1 MNLNKTISNFKKSS
15 QNLNDKINKFKLLQS
30 QKDQHLIFEQNYF
43 DRLLDYYLV
52 NLKKIIKLVYDL
64 LKIKKLTTITFK
76 MIKTLIDKLTNLI
89 VITNDN
95 SNKLVLKSKVLEKKL
110 EDQEN
115 FIKINIKENQ
125 ELKNEIGKINSALSK
140 ILDKPENFVKNS
152 ISDNLG
158 HNSISRVD
166 FYQEEN
172 VRLGSE
178 LVETKKKFEILKSE
192 IEKYEQQRSKLI
204 SKINSVNDA
213 LNDTNVLTNVFSNDV
228 RPKVNI
234 IDHKKIETKSN
245 IDINE
250 QVKNIF
256 SNKN

>member
-1 MNLNKTISNFKKSS
+1 MTSADLQNKIFNFKNNILNKEDLWVYQQNNFDLFLDKVVIVIIKFIKLILISKTTMIIK
-15 QNLNDKINKFKLLQS
+15 DKIL
-30 QKDQHLIFEQNYF
+30 
-43 DRLLDYYLV
+43 
-52 NLKKIIKLVYDL
+52 KIING
-64 LKIKKLTTITFK
+64 
-76 MIKTLIDKLTNLI
+76 LIDKISSDKNFPLNKQNFDYSKIEKLDHKIDIQYQTIQNTFL
-89 VITNDN
+89 NDN
-95 SNKLVLKSKVLEKKL
+95 KKL
-110 EDQEN
+110 KKEISDLN
-115 FIKINIKENQ
+115 LKIDAH
-125 ELKNEIGKINSALSK
+125 LKNN
-140 ILDKPENFVKNS
+140 NFKS
-152 ISDNLG
+152 TEKLG
-158 HNSISRVD
+158 HNSSSRVD

-178 LVETKKKFEILKSE
+178 LMETKKKFEILKSE
-192 IEKYEQQRSKLI
+192 IEKYEQQRSNLI

-213 LNDTNVLTNVFSNDV
+213 LNNTNVLTNVFSNDV

>member
-1 MNLNKTISNFKKSS
+1 MTVKSLSYNFRELSDDLNQRIKV
-15 QNLNDKINKFKLLQS
+15 FKLNQHQKEQS
-30 QKDQHLIFEQNYF
+30 FSYEQNQFDIYLSNIFETLIKIILF
-43 DRLLDYYLV
+43 TTKKLE
-52 NLKKIIKLVYDL
+52 LKKISIE
-64 LKIKKLTTITFK
+64 IFK
-76 MIKTLIDKLTNLI
+76 MIKTLFDKLINTISN
-89 VITNDN
+89 VNEN
-95 SNKLVLKSKVLEKKL
+95 SNKLILKSKALEKKL

-115 FIKINIKENQ
+115 FIKLNIQENK

-140 ILDKPENFVKNS
+140 MLDNPEIFVKNS
-152 ISDNLG
+152 VSENLG
-158 HNSISRVD
+158 HNSISKVD

-192 IEKYEQQRSKLI
+192 IEKYEQQRSNLI
-204 SKINSVNDA
+204 TKINSVNDA

-228 RPKVNI
+228 KPKINV

-245 IDINE
+245 IDLNE

-256 SNKN
+256 SNKS

>member
-1 MNLNKTISNFKKSS
+1 MSFETFSEDFKKLSEK
-15 QNLNDKINKFKLLQS
+15 LNDKINVFKSNQLN
-30 QKDQHLIFEQNYF
+30 KKNHFVYEQNQF
-43 DRLLDYYLV
+43 DIFLTNSFV
-52 NLKKIIKLVYDL
+52 NFKKIILVINNKLEL
-64 LKIKKLTTITFK
+64 TKISIEILK
-76 MIKTLIDKLTNLI
+76 MIKILFEKLISSISKINE
-89 VITNDN
+89 N
-95 SNKLVLKSKVLEKKL
+95 SNKLVLKSKALEKKL

-115 FIKINIKENQ
+115 FIKLNIKENQ

-140 ILDKPENFVKNS
+140 ILDKPENFVKNPEPE
-152 ISDNLG
+152 NLG

-192 IEKYEQQRSKLI
+192 IEKYEQQRSNLI

-228 RPKVNI
+228 KPKVNV

-245 IDINE
+245 LDLNE
-250 QVKNIF
+250 QIKSIF

>member
-1 MNLNKTISNFKKSS
+1 MIKIIWKLISSIS
-15 QNLNDKINKFKLLQS
+15 KINENS
-30 QKDQHLIFEQNYF
+30 
-43 DRLLDYYLV
+43 
-52 NLKKIIKLVYDL
+52 II
-64 LKIKKLTTITFK
+64 
-76 MIKTLIDKLTNLI
+76 
-89 VITNDN
+89 
-95 SNKLVLKSKVLEKKL
+95 SLKSKALEKKL

-115 FIKINIKENQ
+115 FIKLNIRENQ

-152 ISDNLG
+152 VPENLG

-192 IEKYEQQRSKLI
+192 IEKYEQQRSNLI
-204 SKINSVNDA
+204 TKINSVNDA
-213 LNDTNVLTNVFSNDV
+213 LNDTNVLTNVFSNDIKS
-228 RPKVNI
+228 KVNV

-245 IDINE
+245 IDLNE

-256 SNKN
+256 SNKFNNFYLFSFPINCA

>member
-1 MNLNKTISNFKKSS
+1 MSFETFSDDFKKLSEKLNDRINVFKSNQLNKENHFVYEQNQFDILLSNSFVNFKKII
-15 QNLNDKINKFKLLQS
+15 LLINNKL
-30 QKDQHLIFEQNYF
+30 E
-43 DRLLDYYLV
+43 
-52 NLKKIIKLVYDL
+52 LKKISIETL
-64 LKIKKLTTITFK
+64 K
-76 MIKTLIDKLTNLI
+76 MIKILFEKLISSISKINE
-89 VITNDN
+89 N
-95 SNKLVLKSKVLEKKL
+95 SNKIVLKSKALEKKL

-115 FIKINIKENQ
+115 FIKLNIRENQ

-140 ILDKPENFVKNS
+140 ILDKPENFVKNPVAE
-152 ISDNLG
+152 NLG

-192 IEKYEQQRSKLI
+192 IEKYEQQRSNLI
-204 SKINSVNDA
+204 TKINSVNDA

-228 RPKVNI
+228 KPKVNI

-245 IDINE
+245 LDLNE

-256 SNKN
+256 SKKS

>member
-178 LVETKKKFEILKSE
+178 LVETKKKFEILKNE
-192 IEKYEQQRSKLI
+192 IEKYEQQRSNLI

-228 RPKVNI
+228 KAKVNV

-245 IDINE
+245 TDLNE
-250 QVKNIF
+250 QIKNIF
-256 SNKN
+256 SHSK

>member
-1 MNLNKTISNFKKSS
+1 MSFETFSDDFKKLSENLNDRINVFKSNQLNKGNHFVYEQNQFDIFLTNSFVNFKKII
-15 QNLNDKINKFKLLQS
+15 LIINNKL
-30 QKDQHLIFEQNYF
+30 E
-43 DRLLDYYLV
+43 
-52 NLKKIIKLVYDL
+52 LKKISIETL
-64 LKIKKLTTITFK
+64 K
-76 MIKTLIDKLTNLI
+76 MIKILFEKLISSISKINE
-89 VITNDN
+89 N
-95 SNKLVLKSKVLEKKL
+95 SNKLVLKSKALEKKL
-110 EDQEN
+110 EDQES
-115 FIKINIKENQ
+115 FIKLNIKENQ
-125 ELKNEIGKINSALSK
+125 ELKNEISKINSALSK
-140 ILDKPENFVKNS
+140 ILDKPENFVKNPVPE
-152 ISDNLG
+152 NLG

-192 IEKYEQQRSKLI
+192 IEKYEQQRSNLI

-228 RPKVNI
+228 KPKVNV

-245 IDINE
+245 LDLNE

-256 SNKN
+256 SNKG